1 MSPELQPLGRLLIVL
16 GAALIAV
23 GVVLMSGTKLPW
35 LGRLPGDIFIQPPGL
50 SFYFP
55 ITTSILLSLLLSL
68 VIALFRKWH

>member
-35 LGRLPGDIFIQPPGL
+35 LGRVPGDIFIQRPGL